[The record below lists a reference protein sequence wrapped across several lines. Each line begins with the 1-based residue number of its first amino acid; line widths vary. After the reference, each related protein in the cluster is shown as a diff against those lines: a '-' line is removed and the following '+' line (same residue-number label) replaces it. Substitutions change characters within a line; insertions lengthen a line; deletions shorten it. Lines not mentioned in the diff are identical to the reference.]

1 MLVLA
6 VVAALALPVGATAHL
21 GQAGSTSDAAAKPK
35 KKAKKKKC
43 KRGQVRYVIGK
54 KRTCRSLKKAFPR
67 PKRGDPRLIF
77 ARAAIPGTLKGLRDK
92 KGRRPPSIEK
102 RIRRIS
108 PRALK
113 VFEGRALPKAI
124 QMIDQL
130 AARRAAGGS
139 SAVASQA
146 PGSTIS
152 ASFDLGN
159 GVSIDLRAKLAGQAT
174 VEVAITGRNAG
185 QLVRTTIGVNMDLGF
200 RAPQCPTF
208 EGKLDG
214 KDGLRASITTEL
226 LDDDRSVDYYYTNV
240 IFQDTQM
247 KGTVA
252 DDAKL
257 KELEVTDK
265 LQIGEYTGGSIWGG
279 SRIESV
285 ARRHTV
291 VNMKTGQYDP
301 GRSNVQVSVAL
312 SGILRI
318 FQSSATAGAT
328 QRLQKAADE
337 GFAATVKRA
346 MEKYKERES
355 AWQTPNRCAKIKF
368 NPISGARPLDTGQRG
383 SAQAE
388 TLSNQDNRRPP
399 KATWTGSGIQGGS
412 LPEHATGNPTSL
424 AYVASVGP
432 RLRGMYKAVSRA
444 GIAEAEWKQPIRSF
458 EINEIA
464 GNFSGTFTLVSSIGT
479 SHVSWTASGTF
490 VRQTPPGIPGATG
503 NYLLKAGI
511 ASYHFSGLTIT
522 GHADCNMSGSAVVDL
537 FQDAGGSIGV
547 SPVDFMNPFKAGPQ
561 NYGGSVSLGPDP
573 MVTLTMSSCSDAD
586 ENGKQYE
593 WPVGYPPLQMGAAQR
608 QSPDGIHYDGSYTD
622 SQSSITY
629 EWTWVLTGRKTP
641 P

>member
-1 MLVLA
+1 VL
-6 VVAALALPVGATAHL
+6 AALAVSAAAPAAA
-21 GQAGSTSDAAAKPK
+21 QASYGSVPADSAAKPR
-35 KKAKKKKC
+35 KKAKKC

-54 KRTCRSLKKAFPR
+54 KRTCRALKKAFPR
-67 PKRGDPRLIF
+67 PKKGDPRLIF

-113 VFEGRALPKAI
+113 VFENRALPKAI

-130 AARRAAGGS
+130 AARRAASAS

-185 QLVRTTIGVNMDLGF
+185 QLVRTTIGANLDLGF
-200 RAPQCPTF
+200 RAPQCPTSAG
-208 EGKLDG
+208 ELDG
-214 KDGLRASITTEL
+214 KDGLRVSITTEL

-240 IFQDTQM
+240 IFQDTKMQ
-247 KGTVA
+247 GIVG

-257 KELEVTDK
+257 KTLEITDK

-355 AWQTPNRCAKIKF
+355 AWQTPNRCAKVKF
-368 NPISGARPLDTGQRG
+368 NPVSGARPLETGQRG
-383 SAQAE
+383 SVQAE
-388 TLSNQDNRRPP
+388 TLSNQDNKRPP
-399 KATWTGSGIQGGS
+399 TATWTGTGIEGGA
-412 LPEHATGNPTSL
+412 LPQSAGGNPTSL
-424 AYVASVGP
+424 AYAVGVGP
-432 RLRGMYKAVSRA
+432 RLRGVYKAVSRA
-444 GIAEAEWKQPIRSF
+444 GIGEAEWKQPIRSF

-464 GNFSGTFTLVSSIGT
+464 GNFSGTFEQVTSIGT

-503 NYLLKAGI
+503 SYLLKAGI

-573 MVTLTMSSCSDAD
+573 MVTLTMSSCSDTD
-586 ENGKQYE
+586 ENDKQYE

-622 SQSSITY
+622 SQGPITY
-629 EWTWVLTGRKTP
+629 EYTWVLTGRKTP
-641 P
+641 